1 MFKVCFWSQGGQ
13 DAKILDAIKT
23 QVGVG
28 QYLAAIQ
35 MLKQTPEFIAGVDGL
50 QVPRHV
56 PQSSS
61 SFGDEAGTIV
71 SLPSQSNVVSSCFAT
86 SCL

>member
-1 MFKVCFWSQGGQ
+1 MCSCFQSGQ
-13 DAKILDAIKT
+13 DAEILDTIKT
-23 QVGVG
+23 KIGVG

-56 PQSSS
+56 PQSPSS
-61 SFGDEAGTIV
+61 LGGEAGTIV
-71 SLPSQSNVVSSCFAT
+71 SLPSQSNVVFNCFAT
-86 SCL
+86 NRL

>member
-1 MFKVCFWSQGGQ
+1 MFNACFWSQAGQ

-23 QVGVG
+23 QIGVG

-35 MLKQTPEFIAGVDGL
+35 MLKQTPEFIAGVNGL

-56 PQSSS
+56 PQLSSS
-61 SFGDEAGTIV
+61 PGAGTIM
-71 SLPSQSNVVSSCFAT
+71 SLPSQSNAVFSCFAT
-86 SCL
+86 ICL